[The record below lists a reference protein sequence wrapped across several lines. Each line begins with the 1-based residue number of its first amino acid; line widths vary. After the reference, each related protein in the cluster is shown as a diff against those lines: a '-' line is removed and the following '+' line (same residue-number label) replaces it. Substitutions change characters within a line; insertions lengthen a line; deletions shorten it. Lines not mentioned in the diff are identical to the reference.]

1 MISKSRYIDIL
12 NCICKYYGIT
22 QEQLIKLVQNKEC
35 RYMLLLILK
44 NKNCLDLE
52 QLKNI
57 LQVKTVRSVSNN
69 VKSAEKT
76 LLINRNFRKK
86 YFDLEENIEKM

>member
-1 MISKSRYIDIL
+1 MI
-12 NCICKYYGIT
+12 
-22 QEQLIKLVQNKEC
+22 E
-35 RYMLLLILK
+35 LLILK
-44 NKNCLDLE
+44 NKDCLDLE

>member
-1 MISKSRYIDIL
+1 
-12 NCICKYYGIT
+12 
-22 QEQLIKLVQNKEC
+22 
-35 RYMLLLILK
+35 MLLLILK
-44 NKNCLDLE
+44 NKDCLDLE

-86 YFDLEENIEKM
+86 YFDLEENIEKMQKNKKKYQILVQIYDNIYFML